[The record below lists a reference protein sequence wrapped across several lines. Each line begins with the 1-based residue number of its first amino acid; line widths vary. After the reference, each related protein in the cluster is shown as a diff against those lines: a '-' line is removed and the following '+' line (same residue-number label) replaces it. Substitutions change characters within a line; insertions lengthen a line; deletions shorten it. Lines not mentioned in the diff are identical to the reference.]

1 MKRNLVL
8 EYRIAKLER
17 LVESSVKNEA
27 SENFSDKY
35 SAIKDRSEE
44 WYTKY
49 HMALRK
55 QIKALK
61 EVKPKKSLFGKVKN
75 QEEINDAQRGIKAR
89 ETAVNALDLVLDPLH
104 DVGFCLEKI
113 VENNEYNYYVKLN
126 EYLQKL
132 NKSIEAA
139 NKLGNSISNDDT
151 GAAAALND
159 ALIESTDIS
168 AKAAEI
174 FKTDEFKKSVELH
187 SKYEKDRQKSQAE
200 YLKAQREYS
209 QWTTKIR
216 NALMDRDYSDPEVRQ
231 AIKDYGKEFFGVH
244 DL

>member
-1 MKRNLVL
+1 MKNLVL
-8 EYRIAKLER
+8 EYRIARLER
-17 LVESSVKNEA
+17 LVESRVKNEA
-27 SENFSDKY
+27 SESFSAKY
-35 SAIKDRSEE
+35 SAIKNSTEE
-44 WYTKY
+44 WHTKY
-49 HMALRK
+49 YMALRK

-75 QEEINDAQRGIKAR
+75 QEEVDNAQRGIKAR
-89 ETAVNALDLVLDPLH
+89 ETAVNALDLVLGPLD

-113 VENNEYNYYVKLN
+113 VANNDYDYYVKLN
-126 EYLQKL
+126 EHLPKL

-139 NKLGNSISNDDT
+139 NKLSSSISEDDT
-151 GAAAALND
+151 GAAETLNN

-174 FKTDEFKKSVELH
+174 FKTDEFKKSVESH
-187 SKYEKDRQKSQAE
+187 SKYVKDKQKSQAE